1 MLYKVVSLQKQ
12 VKINNNEKYPYVLE
26 KSVVGIIDNGL
37 RMKHLAYV
45 QMRERMSIL
54 SQTFELQYPERHAWI
69 SIKF

>member
-1 MLYKVVSLQKQ
+1 MLYKVVSLQKE

-37 RMKHLAYV
+37 RMKDLDYV

-54 SQTFELQYPERHAWI
+54 SQTFELQYPERHA
-69 SIKF
+69 